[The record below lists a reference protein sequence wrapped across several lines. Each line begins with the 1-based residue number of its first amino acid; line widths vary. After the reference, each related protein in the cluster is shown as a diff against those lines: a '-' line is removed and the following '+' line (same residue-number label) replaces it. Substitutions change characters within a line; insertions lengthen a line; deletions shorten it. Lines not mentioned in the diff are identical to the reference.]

1 MEWFKVAL
9 DYIAALQWW
18 QILLGFLTITIL
30 GILIGI
36 CVVYLLQRYVYKE
49 RLPFKSVLFYL
60 VLGRVPSKIVPIIR
74 IPSPDRILKRAPK
87 AKAIVQKY
95 KSSLNNITP
104 RLIRKG
110 KVVTTVIKPAII
122 NKISSISPQVE
133 IATPS
138 HITNTSQSIMGNVQ
152 QTQNQANFIK
162 PKLLIELLHNQNI
175 ASESST
181 GTLAPF
187 QTEVWDAQ
195 QFTANDL
202 PNNLQND
209 LERLY
214 TDIKIWNNLVWLA
227 TELGHQS
234 HSLREEHKKLL
245 SGLATR
251 IDEAIKKYGTNE

>member
-1 MEWFKVAL
+1 MEWFKVVL
-9 DYIAALQWW
+9 DYIAALHWW
-18 QILLGFLTITIL
+18 QILLGFLTITVL

-36 CVVYLLQRYVYKE
+36 CVVYLLQRYVHKE
-49 RLPFKSVLFYL
+49 RLPFKSVFFFLI
-60 VLGRVPSKIVPIIR
+60 LGRVPSKIVPVIR
-74 IPSPDRILKRAPK
+74 IPSSDRILQSTSK

-95 KSSLNNITP
+95 RSSFSNITP
-104 RLIRKG
+104 RLIRKS
-110 KVVTTVIKPAII
+110 KVVTTFIKSATI
-122 NKISSISPQVE
+122 NKASPISPQAE

-138 HITNTSQSIMGNVQ
+138 YTPNINQSIMSNIQ
-152 QTQNQANFIK
+152 QAPKQTNFIK

-175 ASESST
+175 ASESLT

-202 PNNLQND
+202 PNNLLNE

-214 TDIKIWNNLVWLA
+214 IDIKIWNNLVWLA
-227 TELGHQS
+227 TELGHQR
-234 HSLREEHKKLL
+234 HSLREEHQKLL

-251 IDEAIKKYGTNE
+251 MDEAIKEYGMDG